1 MKTQDISIKLLLKNQ
16 WISILIV
23 GMTFGTA
30 WAIRGQFGHEQGAAW
45 AAGIGALALVLVAQR
60 KDWYSKMLLIAFS
73 SAIGWGAGGMIS
85 YGKVVGY
92 GRSDDFLN
100 ASYGL
105 LMLFVIGGL
114 FGLLGG
120 GFVGLTLDSSRQKQV
135 RWGSLVA
142 EMAAGG
148 LIGYY
153 LLIEQLEW
161 LMTPPRSEAWAI
173 CLGAGLAMIWYMA
186 RNNHH
191 SPLRVAYY
199 SAMGAGFGFAFGN
212 FMQITGNVLEIDFN
226 MWNVMEYSIGFFGG
240 SSMAYGVFSSEW
252 PEESIPPLKWE
263 NKIVSFVIFVFIPYL
278 VLTNGPL
285 LEPIIGNSEPNS
297 KPDTISLLG
306 SIAAFLFVLAVAMTG
321 FYKTVK
327 SAFPFGREEARL
339 LFVVYF
345 SAYILISY
353 CVTGA
358 FSGLFHLNHH
368 LYIVNFVVVL
378 ILLGKHFPAFS
389 ENPVQKI
396 DSKHWWLYTLAII
409 SFVILLSFVAI
420 HLHGPLQGG
429 NDRFVPF

>member
-1 MKTQDISIKLLLKNQ
+1 MKSRYNPDQQPIKTQ

-23 GMTFGTA
+23 GMAFGTA
-30 WAIRGQFGHEQGAAW
+30 WAIRGQFGHEPGAAW
-45 AAGIGALALVLVAQR
+45 AAGIGALALMLVAQR
-60 KDWYSKMLLIAFS
+60 KDWYSKMLLITFS

-100 ASYGL
+100 ATYGL

-120 GFVGLTLDSSRQKQV
+120 GFVGLTLDSTKQKRV
-135 RWGSLVA
+135 NWGSLVA

-153 LLIEQLEW
+153 FLIEQLEL

-173 CLGAGLAMIWYMA
+173 CFGAGLSMLWFMS
-186 RNNHH
+186 RNNHN

-199 SAMGAGFGFAFGN
+199 SAIGAGFGFAFGN
-212 FMQITGNVLEIDFN
+212 FLQILGNVLEIDFN

-252 PEESIPPLKWE
+252 PEESLTPQKWE
-263 NKIVSFVIFVFIPYL
+263 NRIASFVIFVFIPFL

-285 LEPIIGNSEPNS
+285 LDPIFGSSEAVP
-297 KPDTISLLG
+297 KPDTISLPG
-306 SIAAFLFVLAVAMTG
+306 SITAIILIAAVAISG
-321 FYKTVK
+321 LYKTIK
-327 SAFPFGREEARL
+327 SKYPFESEDVRL
-339 LFVVYF
+339 LFVIYF
-345 SAYILISY
+345 AAYILISY

-358 FSGLFHLNHH
+358 FTGMFHLNHH
-368 LYIVNFVVVL
+368 LYVVNFIIVL
-378 ILLGKHFPAFS
+378 ILLGKRFPAFQGNRVKAIH
-389 ENPVQKI
+389 E
-396 DSKHWWLYTLAII
+396 HWFSFAILI
-409 SFVILLSFVAI
+409 LFIIILLALIAVSIHGEMGGANNRFSSF
-420 HLHGPLQGG
+420 
-429 NDRFVPF
+429 